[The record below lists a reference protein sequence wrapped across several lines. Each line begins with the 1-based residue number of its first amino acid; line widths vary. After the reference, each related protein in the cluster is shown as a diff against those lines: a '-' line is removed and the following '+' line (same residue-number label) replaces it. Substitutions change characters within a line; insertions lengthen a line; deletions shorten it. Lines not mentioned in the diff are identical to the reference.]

1 MKKTKIAVVG
11 YGGMGAAHCRYI
23 SAIDEVELAGIY
35 DINPAKNELAREKG
49 IKVYESFEAMLADP
63 EVDVVTVA
71 VPNDAH
77 LECCVKAMD
86 AGKNV
91 VCEKP
96 VAISHEDLEEMF
108 DAAKRNNIIFTVHQN
123 RRWDKDYRIV
133 QKLVDENTLG
143 KVFCIESRVHGSRGI
158 PGDWRNKKECGGG
171 MILDWGI
178 HLFDQMF
185 LIAGNR
191 KLKSIYATLS
201 YVTNEECDDGFKV
214 IVQFDD
220 GLQFHVEVGTSN
232 FINMPRWYVLG
243 ENGTALVE
251 NWNLDGRIVMVS
263 DWENRDA
270 VPVETAAGWTK
281 TMAPRTKDTITEY
294 PLPTVESDLKDYYK
308 NIHRV
313 IIGEDKELFVKPFE
327 VMRTMKFMEAVF
339 ESAEKNTVITE
350 FDF

>member
-1 MKKTKIAVVG
+1 MKNTRVAVLG
-11 YGGMGAAHCRYI
+11 YGGMGAAHTRMLNRY
-23 SAIDEVELAGIY
+23 DEVECAGIY
-35 DINPAKNELAREKG
+35 DIDPKKNDLARENG
-49 IKVYESFEAMLADP
+49 LKVYDSFDAMLQDP
-63 EVDVVTVA
+63 EVDAVTVA
-71 VPNDAH
+71 VPNDQH

-86 AGKNV
+86 AGKHV

-96 VAISHEDLEEMF
+96 VAMSHEDLEEMF
-108 DAAKRNNIIFTVHQN
+108 AASKRNNVIFTVHQN
-123 RRWDKDYRIV
+123 RRWDTDYRIV

-185 LIAGNR
+185 LIAGDR
-191 KLKSIYATLS
+191 KLKSLYATLS

-214 IVQFDD
+214 IAQFDD

-243 ENGTALVE
+243 ENGSALVE
-251 NWNLDGRIVMVS
+251 NWKLDGKIVMVS

-281 TMAPRTKDTITEY
+281 TMAPRTKDTIEEY
-294 PLPTVESDLKDYYK
+294 PLPEVESNLSDFYQNLGRA
-308 NIHRV
+308 IR
-313 IIGEDKELFVKPFE
+313 GEEEQLVKHFE